1 MDENRFDSVKDVKW
15 KNVSDGKGE
24 IKFTNRRTKAKLKGL
39 FKGVAFILI
48 AAVSGGVSGAY
59 IVNKKYSNKA
69 YTPINQSLIESKDE
83 DAKTKAVDLPKTNIT
98 KVAETVS
105 PAVVG
110 ISNKAE
116 GYFGVQ
122 DVGSG
127 SGIIFDPNGYIVTN
141 NHVIEGATKI
151 TVKLSSGKTLPATL
165 IGTDPRSDL
174 AVIKVDAQNLPVA
187 KFGDSSKVK
196 VGDIA
201 IAIGNPL
208 GEEFSG
214 SVTAGIISALNR
226 KIQYGGAIYKVLQT
240 DAAINPGNSGGPLCN
255 ETGEV
260 IGINSLKIGAEANA
274 EGMGFAIGINE
285 AKDIIKSLMD
295 YGKVSRPSLG
305 IYGQGVV
312 SEKNNIQGV
321 YIREVVQGSGASV
334 AGIKPTD
341 IIIELDKKKITKV
354 EDLSDVLDK
363 HKVGDT
369 IQCKIWR
376 NGKTIEVN
384 ITLSDV
390 KEKNR

>member
-24 IKFTNRRTKAKLKGL
+24 IKFTNRRTKSKLKGL

-59 IVNKKYSNKA
+59 VVNKKYSNKA
-69 YTPINQSLIESKDE
+69 YTPINQSLVEPKEESSKINTADISKN
-83 DAKTKAVDLPKTNIT
+83 AIT
-98 KVAETVS
+98 KVAEVVS

-116 GYFGVQ
+116 GFFGLQ
-122 DVGSG
+122 DAGSG
-127 SGIIFDPNGYIVTN
+127 SGIIFDPSGYIVTN
-141 NHVIEGATKI
+141 NHVIEGATKVTI
-151 TVKLSSGKTLPATL
+151 KLSSGKILNATL
-165 IGTDPRSDL
+165 VGADPRSDL

-255 ETGEV
+255 EAGEV

-285 AKDIIKSLMD
+285 AKGIIKSLMD

-321 YIREVVQGSGASV
+321 YIREVVQGSGAAA

-341 IIIELDKKKITKV
+341 IIVELDKKKVTKV

-384 ITLSDV
+384 ITLSDM

>member
-1 MDENRFDSVKDVKW
+1 
-15 KNVSDGKGE
+15 GE

-83 DAKTKAVDLPKTNIT
+83 DAKTKTVDLPKTNIT

-196 VGDIA
+196 VGDTA

-255 ETGEV
+255 EAGEV

-274 EGMGFAIGINE
+274 EGMGFSIGINE

-321 YIREVVQGSGASV
+321 YIREVVQGSGASA

-376 NGKTIEVN
+376 NGKTIEIN